1 MYKPTSVA
9 LVISALL
16 GSASFM
22 SYAGVS
28 TTVLENSE
36 EPASVEACSALN
48 VDDNVDISRN
58 SLLRCLPGNDPLTE
72 HQWHLMNTGQR
83 AFARNGGVA
92 GNDMNVWWAHRVGF
106 TGQGVNVAVV
116 DDGLELAHPDLEG
129 NIRQGRSANL
139 IAGANDP
146 SDPSPIRRLDAH
158 GTSVGGIIGA
168 VSNNGLGGIGVAPE
182 ANLQGYKYLRKRYES
197 NIPGAWYISHGKP
210 GYTDDVRVFNQSYG
224 RSVYQS
230 EQYSEDF
237 AERVLK
243 RMSMD
248 SNGQLG
254 AVFVKSAGNG
264 YNRTDYR
271 PVDQAANLPWENSN
285 QENYNANY
293 WNVTVS
299 ALAAGGTRSSYS
311 TVGSSVFLTA
321 PGGESGR
328 NFPAHVTTDPTGCEM
343 GYNNHP
349 LYFPYDGHLLHGG
362 TPLDPTCNYNSTMN
376 GTSSAAPNTSGAFAV
391 MMSAFPNMHQ
401 RDIRH
406 LLASTATQVDPNY
419 GDLQLRYVT
428 AAGADRTVVGL
439 EGWEENAAG
448 YQYSPYYG
456 FGLIDVSAAIKAG
469 RDNYVPLPSLEISP
483 WINSN
488 LENPL
493 AIADAGANATSTTL
507 AVESDNT
514 VEAVQITL
522 NANHERIS
530 DLLVELVSP
539 SGTRSVLMSPRNSM
553 IKERAGFR
561 NKLMLSHKFY
571 GESARGNW
579 TLRITD
585 TSKDTRY
592 AIDLESNRRVRIN
605 NNTENG
611 ELLGW
616 SLRILGHTEA
626 E

>member
-28 TTVLENSE
+28 TTVLENSG
-36 EPASVEACSALN
+36 EPASVEACSTLN
-48 VDDNVDISRN
+48 VGDNVDVSRN

-129 NIRQGRSANL
+129 NIRQGRSKNL
-139 IAGANDP
+139 VTDSG
-146 SDPSPIRRLDAH
+146 DPSPIRRLNAH

-168 VSNNGLGGIGVAPE
+168 VRNNGLGGIGVAPE
-182 ANLQGYKYLRKRYES
+182 ANLQGYNYIIDPDTEAY
-197 NIPGAWYISHGKP
+197 IPNAWYISHGKQD
-210 GYTDDVRVFNQSYG
+210 YTHDVRVFNQSYG
-224 RSVYQS
+224 RSVLTS
-230 EQYSEDF
+230 ESYVEGF
-237 AERVLK
+237 KERTLK

-264 YNRTDYR
+264 YNSTNGIR
-271 PVDQAANLPWENSN
+271 PVNQAANLPWENSN
-285 QENYNANY
+285 QENDNANY

-299 ALAAGGTRSSYS
+299 ALAASGMRSSYS

-321 PGGESGR
+321 PGGEFGSR
-328 NFPAHVTTDPTGCEM
+328 FPAHVTTDPTGCEM

-349 LYFPYDGHLLHGG
+349 DYLPYRGHLLHGG

-419 GDLQLRYVT
+419 GDLQLRYTT
-428 AAGADRTVVGL
+428 AAGANRTVVGL

-456 FGLIDVSAAIKAG
+456 FGLIDVSAAIQAG

-553 IKERAGFR
+553 VGEEIGFR

-585 TSKDTRY
+585 TS
-592 AIDLESNRRVRIN
+592 
-605 NNTENG
+605 NNTRQVILPNNARVDIENNAENG

-626 E
+626 K